1 MSDLATDL
9 VRVRVGDT
17 EFNVGRADAERRG
30 LTVLDEPTHTRS
42 GNPRPE
48 TRSGGRPVKPK
59 TSVADKAAAKKA
71 ASAASSAPA
80 ASTGDSPITNPPS
93 QED

>member
-1 MSDLATDL
+1 MSDPATDL

-17 EFNVGRADAERRG
+17 EFNAGRSDAHRRG

-48 TRSGGRPVKPK
+48 TRAGGRPVKPK
-59 TSVADKAAAKKA
+59 TSVATKAAAKKA

-80 ASTGDSPITNPPS
+80 ASSGDSPTTNPPS

>member
-1 MSDLATDL
+1 MSDSATDL

-17 EFNVGRADAERRG
+17 EFNAGRSDAERRG

-48 TRSGGRPVKPK
+48 TRTGGRPVKPK
-59 TSVADKAAAKKA
+59 TSVADKATAKKA
-71 ASAASSAPA
+71 ASDAPSAPA
-80 ASTGDSPITNPPS
+80 APTGDSPTTNPPS